1 MNELSEALVVEVFI
15 MDTSGWIEFFR
26 KSKVGEKIRELIIDG
41 EIITPT
47 VVLGELRK
55 KYVDEGYEDEKF
67 QEDYGI
73 IRFLGETEHLSSD
86 VAIKAGELRATCG
99 VKDISLVDCIILTLA
114 KLMEGKAISTDRHF
128 KDQEYAIYFPVE
140 A

>member
-1 MNELSEALVVEVFI
+1 

-26 KSKVGEKIRELIIDG
+26 KSEVGEEIRKLVIEG
-41 EIITPT
+41 EIVTPT
-47 VVLGELRK
+47 IVLGELRK
-55 KYVDEGYEDEKF
+55 KYIEEGYEDEKF
-67 QEDYGI
+67 QEDFRV
-73 IRFLGETEHLSSD
+73 IRFMGEIEDLSSE

-114 KLMEGKAISTDRHF
+114 KLKEGEAISTDRHF
-128 KDQEYAIYFPVE
+128 REQEHAVYFPVE